1 MEAVASGSG
10 RWSLLQQSGILIE
23 LHQDHQLRKPVM
35 VSPADLDRTEAG
47 GAESK
52 AYGPLQ
58 RPRLSVWSL
67 PRARVLA
74 AAPKDLDSV
83 WIPTLD
89 PRCRQ
94 EAVPL
99 GRGLGGGCLKPCT
112 LTVCLNFY
120 QELRSV
126 SADYISHLAGG
137 GRERRSSRDRSWH
150 LGKEGQV
157 GAVPHHRYSQQG
169 DHRRCANSRADKA
182 TEAED

>member
-1 MEAVASGSG
+1 M
-10 RWSLLQQSGILIE
+10 
-23 LHQDHQLRKPVM
+23 HQDHQLRKPVM
-35 VSPADLDRTEAG
+35 VSPADLDHTEAG
-47 GAESK
+47 GAESR

-74 AAPKDLDSV
+74 VAPKDLDSV

-99 GRGLGGGCLKPCT
+99 GRGVGGGCLTPCT
-112 LTVCLNFY
+112 LTVRLNFY

-126 SADYISHLAGG
+126 SADNISHLAGG
-137 GRERRSSRDRSWH
+137 GRERRSSHHSTAGIAAGTWGRKGRWEPSH
-150 LGKEGQV
+150 TTGTPNRGTI
-157 GAVPHHRYSQQG
+157 GAVQIHVQIRQLRQRS
-169 DHRRCANSRADKA
+169 K
-182 TEAED
+182 